1 VRLARLVPPYPKPR
15 LLPFARRHL
24 LPFTKRWSI
33 RLVKFT
39 LVSALLLTAAGLGVL
54 KAILAMPLPSPT
66 VPDQVSIVTYSDGS
80 PLATLGAWHQVDVPL
95 AHVPLG
101 VQHAVL
107 AAENRGFYH
116 DAGLSITGTLRAA
129 IVNVRGGDT
138 QGGSTISQQYVK
150 NAYLSPQR
158 TITRK
163 LREAAISVKLNHDY
177 PKSQILE
184 WYLNTICFGRGAYG
198 IYAAAETYFG
208 KQPGSLTVA
217 EGAVLAASIRSPAL
231 YDPIAHPKEARD
243 RWDFVLAGMVS
254 QGWLSA
260 ADRAT
265 LRYPHVLRPGA
276 GLFDENAGP
285 NGLLLRQVREE
296 MDRLGLDESLLGRGH
311 LRVQTT
317 VDSHAQPAA
326 IRSVRGFTNGQPAN
340 LRAALMAVEPATG
353 AIRAYYGGAD
363 GTGVDYLQAAR
374 QPGSTFKPFALAAAV
389 ERGTSPF
396 AMYDGSSPRTFYGMP
411 HPIHNDDNEQC
422 PKCTLIEA
430 TTRSINTAYYELAQQ
445 VGGRAI
451 ADVAHRLGIPAK
463 DARGKPS
470 LQERNGTV
478 LAQIVLGKYEV
489 RPYDLTTAYA
499 TLAAGGTKHPPYL
512 IERITTDTG
521 AVLYQHRAVPG
532 VFAVYGGV
540 ADDTAL
546 AMQDVA
552 AYNGHALAGGR
563 PAAAKTGT
571 VGLNGRDNKDA
582 WMAGFTPQ
590 LASVVWVGTDRNK
603 PIRTATGTPIK
614 GGTVPAAIWQRF
626 MSSALAARPV
636 DTRLTLS
643 PLSTAEAERR
653 AKYLVLVTGR
663 APSVPVMPPPAGVSL
678 SDAGIRWP
686 PRPTER

>member
-1 VRLARLVPPYPKPR
+1 VRLV
-15 LLPFARRHL
+15 
-24 LPFTKRWSI
+24 KRWAL
-33 RLVKFT
+33 RLVKFA
-39 LVSALLLTAAGLGVL
+39 LVCALLLTAAGLGVL
-54 KAILAMPLPSPT
+54 KAILAMPLPSPS
-66 VPDQVSIVTYSDGS
+66 VPDQVSLLTYSDGS
-80 PLATLGAWHQVDVPL
+80 PLATVGAWHQMDVPL
-95 AHVPLG
+95 SQVPQG

-107 AAENRGFYH
+107 AAENRGFYQ

-129 IVNVRGGDT
+129 VVNARGGDT

-158 TITRK
+158 TLSRK
-163 LREAAISVKLNHDY
+163 VREAAISIKLNHDY
-177 PKSQILE
+177 PKSRILE

-208 KQPGSLTVA
+208 KPPGALTVA

-231 YDPIAHPKEARD
+231 YDPIAHPTDAKD
-243 RWDFVLAGMVS
+243 RWDFVLNGMVS

-260 ADRAT
+260 TERAR
-265 LRYPHVLRPGA
+265 LRYPRVLRSGA
-276 GLFDENAGP
+276 GLFDENSGP

-296 MDRLGLDESLLGRGH
+296 MDRLGFPESLLGRGH

-326 IRSVRGFTNGQPAN
+326 IRSVRGFTRGQPAN
-340 LRAALMAVEPATG
+340 LRAALLALDPATG

-374 QPGSTFKPFALAAAV
+374 QPGSTFKPIALAAAV
-389 ERGTSPF
+389 EQGTSPF

-411 HPIHNDDNEQC
+411 HPIHNDDDEQC

-451 ADVAHRLGIPAK
+451 ADMAHRLGIPAK
-463 DARGKPS
+463 DSRGRPS
-470 LQERNGTV
+470 LQEKSGTV

-489 RPYDLTTAYA
+489 RPYDLATAYA
-499 TLAAGGTKHPPYL
+499 TLAAGGQRRTPYL

-521 AVLYQHRAVPG
+521 AVLYQHQTNRGVPVLFG
-532 VFAVYGGV
+532 PV

-546 AMQDVA
+546 AMRDVA
-552 AYNGHALAGGR
+552 AYNGHALDGGR
-563 PAAAKTGT
+563 PSAAKTGT

-590 LASVVWVGTDRNK
+590 LASVVWVGTDRSK
-603 PIRTATGTPIK
+603 PIRTAAGKPIK

-643 PLSTAEAERR
+643 PQSTEEAQRR
-653 AKYLVLVTGR
+653 AKYLVLVDGG
-663 APSVPVMPPPAGVSL
+663 APGVPPPVPPGGGG
-678 SDAGIRWP
+678 SDGAVVIGI
-686 PRPTER
+686 PRPTQR